1 MGNYKKFIIILIVLF
16 VIIYGF
22 VLFFSL
28 RDTGVNEEINKEI
41 NKEINLNNVIEDN
54 IVVEDIKI
62 PDDYVTNEDLEVAV
76 DNIGILPEDYLD
88 NLIEINPNLGIE
100 KEGVIYYTPELIDI
114 MEESVAELDPNF
126 EGWSNDY
133 DF

>member
-28 RDTGVNEEINKEI
+28 RDTGVNKEI

-62 PDDYVTNEDLEVAV
+62 PDDYVTNEDIEAAV
-76 DNIGILPEDYLD
+76 DNIGILPEEYLD
-88 NLIEINPNLGIE
+88 NLIKLNPNLGIE
-100 KEGVIYYTPELIDI
+100 KEGVSYYSPEIINI
-114 MEESVAELDPNF
+114 MEESVAESDPNF
-126 EGWSNDY
+126 QGWNNDY